1 MTASTWKSVLGIRDG
16 KAEATPNFGLALR
29 ASEIAMG
36 FIFLAGGWRRFYN
49 VPAKH
54 DIDSVKSLAGKLTQA
69 APGSP
74 IEDIIHWLLYKP
86 DLAGFSIYFM
96 STAEVI
102 VGLGLIVGFMTRI
115 AGVGS
120 AGLNLA
126 MMLIFGWMGYECL
139 DEYTMSALGFAIS
152 ISAIIYGTSSYS
164 LDSKLGI
171 DPFGLY
177 MTKNLAIGLT
187 ALSVLFTV
195 GFYEYYFGIFN
206 FHKRTSDRVYS
217 IVAEP
222 TDKADVS
229 TLYVNAGGSS
239 TAAYVN
245 SITFTLD
252 NGSKITQLP
261 KQIDVLRSH
270 FEPWSKSGIIRDGVL
285 RLRLGSKVDIR
296 IPSGAV
302 SAKIDLI
309 DNKIDPVVKFK

>member
-1 MTASTWKSVLGIRDG
+1 MATSTLSAIFGVRDENV
-16 KAEATPNFGLALR
+16 EAVPDFGLALR

-54 DIDSVKSLAGKLTQA
+54 DVESVKHLSGKLAQA

-74 IEDIIHWLLYKP
+74 IEDIIHWVLYKP
-86 DLAGFSIYFM
+86 ALAELSVYFM
-96 STAEVI
+96 SSAEVV
-102 VGLGLIVGFMTRI
+102 VGLGLIFGFMTRL

-120 AGLNLA
+120 AGLNVA

-152 ISAIIYGTSSYS
+152 ISAMIYGAGSYS
-164 LDSKLGI
+164 LDSKLKI
-171 DPFGLY
+171 DPLGQYL
-177 MTKNLAIGLT
+177 TKNLAIALT
-187 ALSVLFTV
+187 VVSVLFTV
-195 GFYEYYFGIFN
+195 GFYEYYFGVFK

-222 TDKADVS
+222 TDKADIS

-239 TAAYVN
+239 SAAYVN
-245 SITFTLD
+245 SITFTLKD
-252 NGSKITQLP
+252 GSKVKQLP
-261 KQIDVLRSH
+261 KQIEVLRSH

-296 IPSGAV
+296 IPSGAE

-309 DNKIDPVVKFK
+309 DNKKDPVVNFK

>member
-1 MTASTWKSVLGIRDG
+1 MTATTLSTLLGVRDD
-16 KAEATPNFGLALR
+16 KVETFPNFGLALR

-36 FIFLAGGWRRFYN
+36 FIFLTGGWRRFYN

-54 DIDSVKSLAGKLTQA
+54 DIESVKSLAGKLSQA

-74 IEDIIHWLLYKP
+74 LEDTIHWLLYKQA
-86 DLAGFSIYFM
+86 LAELSVYFM
-96 STAEVI
+96 STAEVF
-102 VGLGLIVGFMTRI
+102 VGLALIFGFMTRL

-126 MMLIFGWMGYECL
+126 LMLIFGWMGYECL

-152 ISAIIYGTSSYS
+152 ISVIIFGSSSYS
-164 LDSKLGI
+164 LDNKFGI
-171 DPFGLY
+171 DPLGQY

-187 ALSVLFTV
+187 AASVLFTV

-222 TDKADVS
+222 TGKADVS

-252 NGSKITQLP
+252 DGSKVKQLP
-261 KQIDVLRSH
+261 KQIEVLRSH
-270 FEPWSKSGIIRDGVL
+270 FEPWSQSGIIRDGVL

-296 IPSGAV
+296 IPGGAV

-309 DNKIDPVVKFK
+309 DNKKDPVVKFK

>member
-1 MTASTWKSVLGIRDG
+1 MTTNTLSMLLGVRDG
-16 KAEATPNFGLALR
+16 KAEAIPNYGFALR

-54 DIDSVKSLAGKLTQA
+54 DIESVKSLAGKLSQA

-74 IEDIIHWLLYKP
+74 IEDAIHWLLYKP
-86 DLAGFSIYFM
+86 ALAEASILLM
-96 STAEVI
+96 SSAEVI
-102 VGLGLIVGFMTRI
+102 VGLALIFGFMTRL

-126 MMLIFGWMGYECL
+126 LMLIFGWMGYECL

-152 ISAIIYGTSSYS
+152 ISAIIYGAGTYS
-164 LDSKLGI
+164 LDNKLGI
-171 DPFGLY
+171 DPFGHF
-177 MTKNLAIGLT
+177 MTKNIAIGLT
-187 ALSVLFTV
+187 MVSVLITV

-245 SITFTLD
+245 SITFSLD
-252 NGSKITQLP
+252 NGTKVKQLP
-261 KQIDVLRSH
+261 KEIEVLRSH

-296 IPSGAV
+296 IPSGSV

-309 DNKIDPVVKFK
+309 DNKKDPVVNFK